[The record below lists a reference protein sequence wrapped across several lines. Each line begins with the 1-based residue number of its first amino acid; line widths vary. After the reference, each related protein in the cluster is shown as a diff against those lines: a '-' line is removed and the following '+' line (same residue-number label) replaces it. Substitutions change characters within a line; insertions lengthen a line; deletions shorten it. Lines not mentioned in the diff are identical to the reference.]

1 MFFWGIVDLQL
12 TFCLS
17 YDPKQGLLCRVS
29 SYGIGRAVSIGGR
42 DVPDP
47 TAATTHLSTSSAVQC
62 VVSHWGLPAG
72 IELVSAYAPRSGK
85 RYRSTN
91 APIIEFHGNADSVR
105 HRRRSGM
112 SARQ

>member
-1 MFFWGIVDLQL
+1 MSGGSAGAADAISAGVVFEDDFKTEPI
-12 TFCLS
+12 
-17 YDPKQGLLCRVS
+17 
-29 SYGIGRAVSIGGR
+29 SIGGR

-47 TAATTHLSTSSAVQC
+47 TAASTHLSTSSAVHC

-72 IELVSAYAPRSGK
+72 IDLVSAYAPRSGK

-105 HRRRSGM
+105 RRLRSDLT
-112 SARQ
+112 RVDRL